1 MNGARKKTISLPLRG
16 TLVFSVLLLV
26 LVSAGLPLY
35 MSWVSARR
43 GGMEAS
49 VRIAD
54 EIAERVVSHIEE
66 FLHIPYIVNRLNSYV
81 LGEGILSVDDEGALE
96 HLFRRQVDILQ
107 PLTSIY
113 FGNNRG
119 GLVDSGR
126 EAPYDSRYVI
136 TTEGGAAGT
145 FRKYAIDKDGRR
157 GKLLAEVP
165 DFDGRTRDWYMRAL
179 TSGGAAWS
187 DVYVLFTGQD
197 MVVTASRPVFDRSG
211 SILGVVAVDIS
222 MLQLSGFL
230 QTLHLGDEVVFVLD
244 GSGLL
249 TASSTGEKTVV
260 LTEEGKLRR
269 IAASESASPEIRA
282 AAAFVTAREPSGH
295 SACSGRVLIDP
306 DGRYFHVRAV
316 PVRGPGDLDWTVVV
330 AAPESALSAGCQAGD
345 DWRFLLAL
353 SAGLLFSLAT
363 GLFLARWI
371 AGPILRLRDAAGLVA
386 RGGLLADLP
395 YGYRITE
402 MDELSSSFTTIAE
415 RLNDAVQELSEEV
428 VARREAGRVARA
440 ASDRAEELSKEAER
454 AGAAR
459 RRFME
464 AFNSEIRPAI
474 DGLTANL
481 ELLKDAELNP
491 EQRARLENAAGSAA
505 SLREIVARLPGELDG

>member
-1 MNGARKKTISLPLRG
+1 MLMNGARKKTFSLPLRG
-16 TLVFSVLLLV
+16 ALVLSMFLLV
-26 LVSAGLPLY
+26 LASAGLPLCV
-35 MSWVSARR
+35 SWESARR
-43 GGMEAS
+43 RGIEAS
-49 VRIAD
+49 ARLAD
-54 EIAERVVSHIEE
+54 EIAERVVSHIGE
-66 FLHIPYIVNRLNSYV
+66 FLHIPYIVNRLNSYM

-96 HLFRRQVDILQ
+96 HLFRLQVDILQ

-197 MVVTASRPVFDRSG
+197 MVVTASRPVFDRG
-211 SILGVVAVDIS
+211 GDILGVVAVDIS

-230 QTLHLGDEVVFVLD
+230 QTLPLGDEVAFVLD
-244 GSGLL
+244 QSGQL

-260 LTEEGKLRR
+260 LTEDGKLRR
-269 IAASESASPEIRA
+269 ITAGESASPEIRA
-282 AAAFVTAREPSGH
+282 AAAFAAAREPSRH

-306 DGRYFHVRAV
+306 GGRYFHVRAV

-330 AAPESALSAGCQAGD
+330 AAPESGLSAGYQAGG

-353 SAGLLFSLAT
+353 SVGLRSEERVPREMDCRPDPEAQ
-363 GLFLARWI
+363 G
-371 AGPILRLRDAAGLVA
+371 
-386 RGGLLADLP
+386 RGGLGRQGRTPCRRAVRMSY
-395 YGYRITE
+395 YGDGRAVHFVCHGGEETE
-402 MDELSSSFTTIAE
+402 RRCPRAE
-415 RLNDAVQELSEEV
+415 RGGPREE
-428 VARREAGRVARA
+428 RGGTPGPHGKRPGG
-440 ASDRAEELSKEAER
+440 
-454 AGAAR
+454 GAA
-459 RRFME
+459 
-464 AFNSEIRPAI
+464 
-474 DGLTANL
+474 G
-481 ELLKDAELNP
+481 
-491 EQRARLENAAGSAA
+491 GG
-505 SLREIVARLPGELDG
+505 RESGGGEETVHGGHQP

>member
-81 LGEGILSVDDEGALE
+81 LGEGILSAADEGALE
-96 HLFRRQVDILQ
+96 HLFRLQVDIFQ

-306 DGRYFHVRAV
+306 DGRHFHVRAV

-330 AAPESALSAGCQAGD
+330 AAPESAMSAGYQAGD

>member
-1 MNGARKKTISLPLRG
+1 MNGARKKTFSLPLRG
-16 TLVFSVLLLV
+16 ALVLSMFLLV
-26 LVSAGLPLY
+26 LASAGLPLY
-35 MSWVSARR
+35 MSWESARR
-43 GGMEAS
+43 RGIEAS
-49 VRIAD
+49 ARLAD
-54 EIAERVVSHIEE
+54 EIAERVVSHIGE
-66 FLHIPYIVNRLNSYV
+66 FLHIPYIVNRLNSYM

-96 HLFRRQVDILQ
+96 HLFRLQVDILQ

-197 MVVTASRPVFDRSG
+197 MVVTASRPVFDRG
-211 SILGVVAVDIS
+211 GDILGVVAVDIS

-230 QTLHLGDEVVFVLD
+230 QTLPLGDEVAFVLD
-244 GSGLL
+244 QSGQL

-269 IAASESASPEIRA
+269 ITAGESASPEIRA
-282 AAAFVTAREPSGH
+282 AAAFAAAREPSRH

-306 DGRYFHVRAV
+306 GGRYFHVRAV

-330 AAPESALSAGCQAGD
+330 AAPESGLSAGYQAGG

-353 SAGLLFSLAT
+353 SVGLLFSLAA

-386 RGGLLADLP
+386 RGGLLADVP
-395 YGYRITE
+395 SGCHITE
-402 MDELSSSFTTIAE
+402 MAELSTSFVMVAR
-415 RLNDAVQELSEEV
+415 RLNDAVQELNEEV
-428 VARREAGRVARA
+428 LARREAGRLART
-440 ASDRAEELSKEAER
+440 ASDRAEELLGEAER

-459 RRFME
+459 RLFME
-464 AFNSEIRPAI
+464 AINREIRPSI
-474 DGLTANL
+474 DGLVVDL
-481 ELLKDAELNP
+481 ELLGDAELNP
-491 EQRARLENAAGSAA
+491 EQRARLESASSAA
-505 SLREIVARLPGELDG
+505 ALLGEIVARLPGELDG